1 MISYLR
7 QKPILILPILLVI
20 VLLFFYLKS
29 SREKALEDRAV
40 RYCADIAYIKY
51 ANDNPNLFINF
62 DFSKVI
68 EAAKKREI
76 ELKKEPVE
84 AKIKRE
90 NIRKEKFKKLDD
102 EKKIRKEYYID
113 PTLTYP
119 INIDLFINVIPA
131 GLSIEYSDII
141 EINNKTIDYKT
152 EHKINNFKN
161 YKKFYKICSEN
172 FILITD
178 KNEKTKFIE
187 LYKVRTKQDVSKLL
201 QLDKER
207 HTKLVNLLKGYSET
221 ESLIK
226 YLVLMRTISD

>member
-7 QKPILILPILLVI
+7 QKSILILPILLII
-20 VLLFFYLKS
+20 VLIFFYFKQ
-29 SREKALEDRAV
+29 SREKNFEDRAV
-40 RYCADIAYIKY
+40 RYCADVAYIKY

-68 EAAKKREI
+68 EVAKKREI

-84 AKIKRE
+84 NKIKRE

-119 INIDLFINVIPA
+119 INIDLFINAMSA
-131 GLSIEYSDII
+131 GPSLEYI
-141 EINNKTIDYKT
+141 EINSINNRTADYTT
-152 EHKINNFKN
+152 EHKISNFKN
-161 YKKFYKICSEN
+161 YEKFYKNCLGN
-172 FILITD
+172 FVSITE
-178 KNEKTKFIE
+178 KNEKNKFIKMYE
-187 LYKVRTKQDVSKLL
+187 VRPKQDVSKLL

-221 ESLIK
+221 EYLIK
-226 YLVLMRTISD
+226 YLVLMRTIPD